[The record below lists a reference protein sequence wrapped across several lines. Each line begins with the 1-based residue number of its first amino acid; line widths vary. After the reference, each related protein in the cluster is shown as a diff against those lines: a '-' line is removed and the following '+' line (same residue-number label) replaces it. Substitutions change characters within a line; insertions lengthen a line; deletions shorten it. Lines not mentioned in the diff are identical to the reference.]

1 MDFLLVSLR
10 IGKTLNGML
19 CDKFL
24 NPNMWHRF
32 LQTKMNAPLESTL
45 WDILGVIEPQR
56 DDWLIRQRIVQELQD
71 VVRTIPNLRG
81 ATVEP
86 FGSFVSNLFTP
97 WGDLD
102 ITVMLDYGSY
112 ISVAGKKRKLS
123 LLEDVLRA
131 LKEKGG
137 WWRLR
142 FIPNAKVPIL
152 KFEKGCPAISG
163 DISIDNLGGQMK
175 SKCLFWL
182 NQIDGRF
189 RPLVLLVKEWA
200 KTHNINNPKCGTL
213 NSYSLSLL
221 VVFHFQTCKPAI
233 FPPFHALYPTNV
245 VDDLTGVRET
255 AEQSISDLFH
265 ANIRKYIAGRSRTMN
280 RSSLSELFV
289 SFLAKSS
296 FLLPVFNHKSEGPR
310 LWNLPVYWA
319 VGRDKQQ
326 HKMVSQDFCALCS
339 FLYPSCFFSIIC
351 FFFTFYFYFGGML
364 LFTFNSLN
372 TVIYVQLEDPFE
384 QPANSARAVSVRNLD
399 RIQEVIQRTQLA
411 ILSPSLSWID
421 IHPLLVKPELSRVI
435 LFRKQNQNSG
445 GQMMQLQQQQQPQ
458 IRKHVHSLAPVIAA
472 RVQNARSENQL
483 RGWRDGTR
491 HIHELSSKP
500 KQETAS
506 NNAVSKESNAK
517 KWRKR
522 GIQQQQ
528 RGDVFNS
535 KQQLWRARSQQS

>member
-1 MDFLLVSLR
+1 
-10 IGKTLNGML
+10 ML

-24 NPNMWHRF
+24 NLNMWHRF

-189 RPLVLLVKEWA
+189 RPLVLL
-200 KTHNINNPKCGTL
+200 
-213 NSYSLSLL
+213 
-221 VVFHFQTCKPAI
+221 TCKPAI
-233 FPPFHALYPTNV
+233 FPPLLALYPTNAL
-245 VDDLTGVRET
+245 DDLTVT
-255 AEQSISDLFH
+255 
-265 ANIRKYIAGRSRTMN
+265 
-280 RSSLSELFV
+280 SL
-289 SFLAKSS
+289 
-296 FLLPVFNHKSEGPR
+296 P
-310 LWNLPVYWA
+310 
-319 VGRDKQQ
+319 
-326 HKMVSQDFCALCS
+326 
-339 FLYPSCFFSIIC
+339 
-351 FFFTFYFYFGGML
+351 FFFQFSTISLKARDFGICPFTGQWEEIKNNTRWFPRTFAL
-364 LFTFNSLN
+364 
-372 TVIYVQLEDPFE
+372 YVEDPFE

-411 ILSPSLSWID
+411 ILSPNLSWID

-458 IRKHVHSLAPVIAA
+458 TRKHVHSPAPVIAA
-472 RVQNARSENQL
+472 RVQNVRPENQL
-483 RGWRDGTR
+483 RGWRDGTC

-535 KQQLWRARSQQS
+535 KQQLWRPRSQQS

>member
-1 MDFLLVSLR
+1 M
-10 IGKTLNGML
+10 
-19 CDKFL
+19 
-24 NPNMWHRF
+24 F

-131 LKEKGG
+131 LKEKDAVALHHHMYLFG
-137 WWRLR
+137 WL
-142 FIPNAKVPIL
+142 FL
-152 KFEKGCPAISG
+152 F
-163 DISIDNLGGQMK
+163 LQF
-175 SKCLFWL
+175 KC
-182 NQIDGRF
+182 
-189 RPLVLLVKEWA
+189 V
-200 KTHNINNPKCGTL
+200 
-213 NSYSLSLL
+213 
-221 VVFHFQTCKPAI
+221 QTCKPAI
-233 FPPFHALYPTNV
+233 FPPLLALYPTNAL
-245 VDDLTGVRET
+245 DDLTGVRET

-265 ANIRKYIAGRSRTMN
+265 ANIRKHIAGRSRTMN

-289 SFLAKSS
+289 SFLAK
-296 FLLPVFNHKSEGPR
+296 V
-310 LWNLPVYWA
+310 
-319 VGRDKQQ
+319 
-326 HKMVSQDFCALCS
+326 
-339 FLYPSCFFSIIC
+339 
-351 FFFTFYFYFGGML
+351 
-364 LFTFNSLN
+364 
-372 TVIYVQLEDPFE
+372 EDPFE

-411 ILSPSLSWID
+411 ILSPNLSWID

-458 IRKHVHSLAPVIAA
+458 TRKHVHSPAPVIAA
-472 RVQNARSENQL
+472 RVQNVRPENQL
-483 RGWRDGTR
+483 RGWRDGTC

-535 KQQLWRARSQQS
+535 KQQLWRPRSQQS

>member
-1 MDFLLVSLR
+1 
-10 IGKTLNGML
+10 
-19 CDKFL
+19 
-24 NPNMWHRF
+24 
-32 LQTKMNAPLESTL
+32 MNAPLESTL

-56 DDWLIRQRIVQELQD
+56 DDWLIRQRIIQELQY

-123 LLEDVLRA
+123 LLGDVLRA

-152 KFEKGCPAISG
+152 KFQKGCPAISG

-182 NQIDGRF
+182 NQIDGRL

-200 KTHNINNPKCGTL
+200 KTHNINNPKGGTL
-213 NSYSLSLL
+213 N
-221 VVFHFQTCKPAI
+221 
-233 FPPFHALYPTNV
+233 
-245 VDDLTGVRET
+245 GVWET

-289 SFLAKSS
+289 SFLAKLSTIS
-296 FLLPVFNHKSEGPR
+296 LKARDFGICPFTGQWEEINNNTRWFPR
-310 LWNLPVYWA
+310 T
-319 VGRDKQQ
+319 
-326 HKMVSQDFCALCS
+326 FAL
-339 FLYPSCFFSIIC
+339 
-351 FFFTFYFYFGGML
+351 
-364 LFTFNSLN
+364 
-372 TVIYVQLEDPFE
+372 YVEDPFE

-399 RIQEVIQRTQLA
+399 RIQDVIQRTQLA
-411 ILSPSLSWID
+411 ILSPNLSWID
-421 IHPLLVKPELSRVI
+421 IHPLLVKPVLSRVI

-458 IRKHVHSLAPVIAA
+458 TRMHVHSPAPVIAA
-472 RVQNARSENQL
+472 RVQNVRPENQL
-483 RGWRDGTR
+483 RGWRDGTC

-506 NNAVSKESNAK
+506 NNAVSKENNAK

-535 KQQLWRARSQQS
+535 KQQLWRPKSQQS

>member
-1 MDFLLVSLR
+1 
-10 IGKTLNGML
+10 
-19 CDKFL
+19 
-24 NPNMWHRF
+24 
-32 LQTKMNAPLESTL
+32 MNAPLESTL

-200 KTHNINNPKCGTL
+200 KTHNINNPKGGTL
-213 NSYSLSLL
+213 TSYSFSLL

-233 FPPFHALYPTNV
+233 FPPLLALYPTNAL
-245 VDDLTGVRET
+245 DDLTGVRET

-265 ANIRKYIAGRSRTMN
+265 ANIRKHIAGRSRTMN

-289 SFLAKSS
+289 SFLAKFSTIS
-296 FLLPVFNHKSEGPR
+296 LKARDFGICPFTGQWEEIKNNTRWFPR
-310 LWNLPVYWA
+310 T
-319 VGRDKQQ
+319 
-326 HKMVSQDFCALCS
+326 FAL
-339 FLYPSCFFSIIC
+339 
-351 FFFTFYFYFGGML
+351 
-364 LFTFNSLN
+364 
-372 TVIYVQLEDPFE
+372 YVEDPFE

-411 ILSPSLSWID
+411 ILSPNLSWID

-458 IRKHVHSLAPVIAA
+458 TRKHVHSPAPVIAA
-472 RVQNARSENQL
+472 RVQNVRPENQL
-483 RGWRDGTR
+483 RGWRDGTC

-535 KQQLWRARSQQS
+535 KQQLWRPRSQQS

>member
-1 MDFLLVSLR
+1 
-10 IGKTLNGML
+10 
-19 CDKFL
+19 
-24 NPNMWHRF
+24 
-32 LQTKMNAPLESTL
+32 MNAPLESTL

-289 SFLAKSS
+289 SFLAKFSTIS
-296 FLLPVFNHKSEGPR
+296 LKARDFGICPFTGQWEEINNNTRWFPR
-310 LWNLPVYWA
+310 T
-319 VGRDKQQ
+319 
-326 HKMVSQDFCALCS
+326 FAL
-339 FLYPSCFFSIIC
+339 Y
-351 FFFTFYFYFGGML
+351 
-364 LFTFNSLN
+364 
-372 TVIYVQLEDPFE
+372 LEDPFE

>member
-1 MDFLLVSLR
+1 
-10 IGKTLNGML
+10 
-19 CDKFL
+19 
-24 NPNMWHRF
+24 
-32 LQTKMNAPLESTL
+32 MNAPLESTL

-245 VDDLTGVRET
+245 VDDLT
-255 AEQSISDLFH
+255 
-265 ANIRKYIAGRSRTMN
+265 
-280 RSSLSELFV
+280 
-289 SFLAKSS
+289 
-296 FLLPVFNHKSEGPR
+296 VFNHKSEGPR

>member
-1 MDFLLVSLR
+1 
-10 IGKTLNGML
+10 
-19 CDKFL
+19 
-24 NPNMWHRF
+24 
-32 LQTKMNAPLESTL
+32 MNAPLESTL

-221 VVFHFQTCKPAI
+221 VVFHFQFSTISLKARDFGICPFTGQWEEI
-233 FPPFHALYPTNV
+233 NNNTRWFPRTFALY
-245 VDDLTGVRET
+245 
-255 AEQSISDLFH
+255 
-265 ANIRKYIAGRSRTMN
+265 
-280 RSSLSELFV
+280 
-289 SFLAKSS
+289 
-296 FLLPVFNHKSEGPR
+296 
-310 LWNLPVYWA
+310 
-319 VGRDKQQ
+319 
-326 HKMVSQDFCALCS
+326 
-339 FLYPSCFFSIIC
+339 
-351 FFFTFYFYFGGML
+351 
-364 LFTFNSLN
+364 
-372 TVIYVQLEDPFE
+372 LEDPFE